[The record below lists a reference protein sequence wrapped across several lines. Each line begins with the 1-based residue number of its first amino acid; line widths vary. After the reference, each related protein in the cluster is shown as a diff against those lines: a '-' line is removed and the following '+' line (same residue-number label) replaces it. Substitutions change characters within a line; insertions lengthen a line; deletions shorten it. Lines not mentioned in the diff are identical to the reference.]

1 MTFYYKCFILYIF
14 LCSVKILTNFMLLRL
29 HLKISFYIEKSK
41 KKSFVLLEILLYISN
56 PNNIFIN
63 SEDQKNTK

>member
-1 MTFYYKCFILYIF
+1 
-14 LCSVKILTNFMLLRL
+14 MLLRL